1 MERRQWERKLH
12 KNSIN
17 FRNREEIG
25 GRKYC
30 QNQLLNRRRTI
41 VEQTNGN
48 SEWDLFSWSGIGISS
63 AERTRVIL
71 LKFRR
76 WSSQTQNRVQSRG
89 ERLIRVITQSSCVD
103 MIQKKKKEKKGKRYN
118 SFYVSWNSYFSLEQ
132 ILFDDETFRSLC
144 RKIDQMQLR
153 FPMYKAGQTSR
164 CQIYIEFFIEFLK
177 RSCRK

>member
-41 VEQTNGN
+41 VEQRNGN

-103 MIQKKKKEKKGKRYN
+103 MIQKKKKEKKGKDIIHSIFVKFLLFPRTDSVWRRN
-118 SFYVSWNSYFSLEQ
+118 VSFTLSKN
-132 ILFDDETFRSLC
+132 RSN
-144 RKIDQMQLR
+144 
-153 FPMYKAGQTSR
+153 AAS
-164 CQIYIEFFIEFLK
+164 FFNVQSGTNE
-177 RSCRK
+177 

>member
-118 SFYVSWNSYFSLEQ
+118 SFYFREIPTFPSNRFCLTTKRFVHFVEKSIKCSFVFQCTKRDKRVDAKSTLNSSSSF
-132 ILFDDETFRSLC
+132 
-144 RKIDQMQLR
+144 
-153 FPMYKAGQTSR
+153 
-164 CQIYIEFFIEFLK
+164 
-177 RSCRK
+177 